1 MEQHY
6 REKVELLVDKLENS
20 EAIVVGA
27 ASGMSAAAGYTH
39 YYVRDENFVK
49 NWGAFEKKYGFHN
62 TFDGFYH
69 HYRSLEEKWGFQAYT
84 MQRIYDEPVGQ
95 PYLDLRD
102 MLEGKNFHILT
113 TNQDLQFVKSFP
125 EEKVSQIQGE
135 WRYLQCSHRCLDK
148 LYDATQ
154 PVHDMVKAINEN
166 LEVPS
171 ELVPRCPNCGAPLE
185 PWVRSWTFLEGRRY
199 QAEYHK
205 LNTFLEVNAAKSLL
219 FLELGVGRM
228 TPMFIQ
234 EPFWKLTSA
243 LPRAYYLS
251 VNPNDAMMP
260 RSLAGKGNI
269 ISEDI
274 AKVFADAR
282 ALMVGAARSGEGV
295 AAGGAASA
303 AGASLTVPESLVPR
317 CPQCGGTM
325 RVRMIGERRFI
336 ADKDAA
342 RRYRAFVEQW
352 HGRKLAILELGIGW
366 RNQLIKAPLMEL
378 VSREDR
384 ASYVTVNKGEIY
396 IRDDIRMKSF
406 GLDGDLADI
415 LVDLATRVESLAKE
429 RSQRA

>member
-1 MEQHY
+1 MKRQY
-6 REKVELLVDKLENS
+6 REAVELLVGKLEGS

-49 NWGAFEKKYGFHN
+49 NWGAFERKYGFHN

-69 HYRSLEEKWGFQAYT
+69 PYRTLEEKWGFQAYT

-135 WRYLQCSHRCLDK
+135 WRFLQCSNRCLDE

-154 PVHDMVKAINEN
+154 PVRAMVEALDEN

-199 QAEYHK
+199 RAEYDK
-205 LNTFLEVNAAKSLL
+205 FNASLEANAAKSIL

-251 VNPNDAMMP
+251 VNPKDALMP
-260 RSLAGKGNI
+260 RSLEGKGST

-274 AKVFADAR
+274 ARVFADAR
-282 ALMVGAARSGEGV
+282 ALMRGRASSAAASSAAASAQGGAAEGAARVEDDVAEGV
-295 AAGGAASA
+295 ARGFFA
-303 AGASLTVPESLVPR
+303 
-317 CPQCGGTM
+317 
-325 RVRMIGERRFI
+325 
-336 ADKDAA
+336 DAA
-342 RRYRAFVEQW
+342 QSE
-352 HGRKLAILELGIGW
+352 GR
-366 RNQLIKAPLMEL
+366 
-378 VSREDR
+378 
-384 ASYVTVNKGEIY
+384 
-396 IRDDIRMKSF
+396 
-406 GLDGDLADI
+406 
-415 LVDLATRVESLAKE
+415 
-429 RSQRA
+429 